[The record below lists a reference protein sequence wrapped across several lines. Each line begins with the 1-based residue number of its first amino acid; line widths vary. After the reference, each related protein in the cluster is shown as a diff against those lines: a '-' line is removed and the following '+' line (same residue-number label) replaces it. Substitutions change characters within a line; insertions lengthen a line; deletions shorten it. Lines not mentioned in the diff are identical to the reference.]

1 MVRVDVRGRGT
12 DGPVEPPGGVVS
24 RGAVLGV
31 LLVVVG
37 VHTGSGWMGGIA
49 GWGSIGVNGSSGGRG
64 GTVGQGPGSG
74 NGGIGGGGTGSGAG
88 SGTVRLPARRPL
100 LRHHHLDYRQTHQL
114 GRPLEPDMSPI
125 AQPLIVTKSI
135 LQSHTKVVGL
145 DQLLSRGAR
154 LVRAS
159 EPFDWGSRSEVQILS
174 ARPEGPGQGPYWYA
188 WPKS

>member
-1 MVRVDVRGRGT
+1 
-12 DGPVEPPGGVVS
+12 
-24 RGAVLGV
+24 
-31 LLVVVG
+31 
-37 VHTGSGWMGGIA
+37 
-49 GWGSIGVNGSSGGRG
+49 
-64 GTVGQGPGSG
+64 
-74 NGGIGGGGTGSGAG
+74 
-88 SGTVRLPARRPL
+88 
-100 LRHHHLDYRQTHQL
+100 
-114 GRPLEPDMSPI
+114 MSPI